1 MIRLNQNHQNKYFS
15 LKLFSAFIGG
25 LIFFL
30 LAFSQNLTVAQ
41 NLENNNINTKQRVKS
56 NGVGKFILQYE
67 NSSNIDLRDGLIE
80 TRMFD
85 SIVNELNSSGL
96 VIRQNIPVI
105 FKDCEQPNAFWDP
118 DNQNMIMCYELI
130 SFGFQLFNKKANYS
144 EQEAI
149 SKSLNNSVFTF
160 YHELGHALID
170 ILDLSAVGQE
180 EDTVDEFASVMLYKK
195 FNNESA
201 AQILL
206 DSSAF
211 YEILY
216 KMGARGSGWDEHAP
230 NDKRLFNLVCFVY
243 GSNPNAYKQVF
254 EEKFNLL
261 NHEGTATQSD
271 IDSRAYKCQQEY
283 AQKVDSWNRLLLPH
297 YATRNQNQPASNSP
311 SNHNS
316 PNGVSRK
323 GTYW

>member
-1 MIRLNQNHQNKYFS
+1 MIRLNKNQHTKYFS
-15 LKLFSAFIGG
+15 FKLFSTFIGTLTLF
-25 LIFFL
+25 LI
-30 LAFSQNLTVAQ
+30 AFSQNITVAE
-41 NLENNNINTKQRVKS
+41 NPENNRINTKQRVKS

-67 NSSNIDLRDGLIE
+67 NSSNRALRDGLIE
-80 TRMFD
+80 TGMFD

-96 VIRQNIPVI
+96 VIRENVPVT
-105 FKDCEQPNAFWDP
+105 FKDCGTPNAFWDP
-118 DNQNMIMCYELI
+118 SNKNIIMCYELI

-144 EQEAI
+144 EREAI
-149 SKSLNNSVFTF
+149 AKSLNNSVFTF

-170 ILDLSAVGQE
+170 VLDLSAVGQE
-180 EDTVDEFASVMLYKK
+180 EDTVDEFASVMLFRK

-201 AQILL
+201 AQIVL

-216 KMGARGSGWDEHAP
+216 KMGARGSGWGEHAP

-243 GSNPNAYKQVF
+243 GSNPTAYKKVF

-261 NHEGTATQSD
+261 NQEGTATQRD
-271 IDSRAYKCQQEY
+271 IDSRAYKCQNEY
-283 AQKVDSWNRLLLPH
+283 AEKIDSWNKLLLPH
-297 YATRNQNQPASNSP
+297 YASRNQNQPASNSP
-311 SNHNS
+311 SNNNS